1 MAPKITPTPPDPPAS
16 PAAPT
21 TPEPA
26 AEPAGR
32 QESHAE
38 KLFRALSVE
47 ADALRRQLESVP
59 DADSLAELKEKA
71 ARFDQLAGELP
82 TWRERLQSSFQA
94 EQQAL
99 RQQVEQQQKALT
111 AKERETAAM
120 AAFLSADGKGKHWNE
135 FYRLIGDHLQPGE
148 DGELLC
154 TVTGESQPLEKALK
168 ALANDAGSIWP
179 SFFRPAFGSGSGSRS
194 IPGGRAMSG
203 PNLHSLSTSDKFRV
217 GFSSTPSR

>member
-1 MAPKITPTPPDPPAS
+1 M
-16 PAAPT
+16 
-21 TPEPA
+21 
-26 AEPAGR
+26 
-32 QESHAE
+32 
-38 KLFRALSVE
+38 FRALSVE

-99 RQQVEQQQKALT
+99 RQQVEQQQQELS
-111 AKERETAAM
+111 AKQKETAAM
-120 AAFLSADGKGKHWNE
+120 KTFLASGGHGEHWNE
-135 FYRLIGDHLQPGE
+135 FHRLIRDHLQPGE

-179 SFFRPAFGSGSGSRS
+179 SFFRPAFGSGSGGRS
-194 IPGGRAMSG
+194 VVGGRSAAG
-203 PNLHSLSTSDKFRV
+203 PNLQGMSKADKFRA
-217 GFSSTPSR
+217 GFLNTPSR